1 MTKTVR
7 SALFTRA
14 IYAADTRVAQSAEND
29 RFRLSDLLVGR
40 VTPPTTSQPF
50 FLLGVDERCG
60 SDRFSAPAPYIRE
73 MPTVIVEKVICY
85 VVQDDV
91 ILVFRHL
98 DHPLTVTGVQVPAGT
113 VEPDEDAVSAAVR
126 EVLEETGIPA
136 RVVRQLGTGDYDMR
150 PYRDEIAHRTFVQL
164 APVIAQNVSTRWT
177 AGETDP
183 ADGSALESWECWWMP
198 IKQAHVLAGG
208 QGALLGLI
216 R

>member
-1 MTKTVR
+1 M
-7 SALFTRA
+7 
-14 IYAADTRVAQSAEND
+14 
-29 RFRLSDLLVGR
+29 
-40 VTPPTTSQPF
+40 
-50 FLLGVDERCG
+50 
-60 SDRFSAPAPYIRE
+60 
-73 MPTVIVEKVICY
+73 IVEKVICY

-98 DHPLTVTGVQVPAGT
+98 GRPLTVTGVQVPAGT

-136 RVVRQLGTGDYDMR
+136 RVVRQLGTSDYDMR

-164 APVIAQNVSTRWT
+164 APVIAQNVATRWT
-177 AGETDP
+177 AGETAP
-183 ADGSALESWECWWMP
+183 SNGSALESWECWWMP

-216 R
+216 Q